1 MRSDRDIKAAV
12 ATEITELIDD
22 VEPLSY
28 HEVYEFDDDEIQRA
42 KTLEHRAKVTIT
54 FDADDHVVITRPHVP
69 HGPKQLT
76 ADASD
81 VQYLREAAQKIQDFY
96 KPFGSNLRAT
106 IVKLIDDAADAIE
119 ANSKDQHGATE

>member
-1 MRSDRDIKAAV
+1 MRSDKYIKAAV
-12 ATEITELIDD
+12 ATEMIELIDD
-22 VEPLSY
+22 VDPLSY
-28 HEVYEFDDDEIQRA
+28 REVYEMDDAEIQRA
-42 KTLEHRAKVTIT
+42 KTFERRATATIT
-54 FDADDHVVITRPHVP
+54 FDADDHVIIPRPHVP

-106 IVKLIDDAADAIE
+106 IVKLIDEAADAIE
-119 ANSKDQHGATE
+119 ANSKDHHDAPE

>member
-1 MRSDRDIKAAV
+1 MRSDEDIKVAV
-12 ATEITELIDD
+12 ATEMTELIDD

-28 HEVYEFDDDEIQRA
+28 HEVYEMDDDEIQRA
-42 KTLEHRAKVTIT
+42 KTFERRATATIT
-54 FDADDHVVITRPHVP
+54 FDADDHIVIPRPHIP

-119 ANSKDQHGATE
+119 AASKDRHDAE